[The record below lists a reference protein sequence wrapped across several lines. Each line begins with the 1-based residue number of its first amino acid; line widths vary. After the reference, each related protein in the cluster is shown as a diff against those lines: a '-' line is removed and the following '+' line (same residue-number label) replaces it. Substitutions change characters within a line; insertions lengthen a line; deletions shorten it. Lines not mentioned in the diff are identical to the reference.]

1 MKIKEDKINQL
12 KKFGFKEQTY
22 PVGSYT
28 LNNDI
33 VVQSNRNI
41 LVLTKQGEIILQY
54 LKSFNMVE
62 KDGEQND

>member
-1 MKIKEDKINQL
+1 MKIKEDKLNQL

-22 PVGSYT
+22 PVGSYI

-33 VVQSNRNI
+33 VVEPNRNI
-41 LVLTKQGEIILQY
+41 LVLTEQGTIILQY

-62 KDGEQND
+62 KDGK